1 MGFKTGIVGLPNVGK
16 STLFNALTKTGL
28 AQAENFPFCTI
39 EPNIGEVA
47 VPDKRLQTL
56 ASIADSKRIIPA
68 KMSFFDIAGLV
79 KGASEGEG
87 LGNKFLANIREC
99 DAIIHVLRCFE
110 DTEVTHVSGTVDPI
124 RDMEI
129 IDTELMLSDLQSLE
143 KQISNMEKKIKS
155 GNKSFEK
162 YYDVLFRIRDEL
174 EKGVKISLKEL
185 DEEDKWI
192 LKGANLLTSKPVLY
206 VCNVDESSVVTGNK
220 FTEELKKRLQ
230 NEESAPLKIS
240 ASIEQEISQ
249 ISNEDEQK
257 SFLTEFGLEQTG
269 LDKLIFSGYELLDL
283 STFFTVGPKET
294 RAWTIKSNSTA
305 PKAASVIHS
314 DFERGFIRA
323 EVINF
328 EDYLQ
333 YSGEQGAKEH
343 GKLRSEGKDYFVQ
356 DGDVIKFLFKV

>member
-47 VPDKRLQTL
+47 VPDERIQKL
-56 ASIADSKRIIPA
+56 AKVVQSKIIIPA

-110 DTEVTHVSGTVDPI
+110 DTEITHVSGSIDPI
-124 RDMEI
+124 RDLDI
-129 IDTELMLSDLQSLE
+129 INTELILSDLQSLE
-143 KQISNMEKKIKS
+143 KQLSNMEKKIKS
-155 GNKSFEK
+155 GDKSLEQTYNFLLRVQ
-162 YYDVLFRIRDEL
+162 DQL
-174 EKGVKISLKEL
+174 EKGNKISLCGL
-185 DEEDKWI
+185 DIEDRLI
-192 LKGANLLTSKPVLY
+192 LKGSNLLTSKPVLY
-206 VCNVDESSVVTGNK
+206 VCNVDESSAASGNK
-220 FTEELKKRLQ
+220 FTEEVRKKVQ
-230 NEESAPLKIS
+230 NEDSASLNIS

-257 SFLTEFGLEQTG
+257 IFLSEFGLDQTG
-269 LDKLIFSGYELLDL
+269 LDKLILAGYKLLGL
-283 STFFTVGPKET
+283 STFFTAGPKET

-305 PKAASVIHS
+305 PKAGAVIHS

-323 EVINF
+323 EVIHV

-333 YSGEQGAKEH
+333 YSGEQGAKEQ
-343 GKLRSEGKDYFVQ
+343 GRLRSEGKDYLVQ